1 MNHEKNIDFIF
12 KLQNKKHNMLQSTEI
27 FYDVISENENTTF
40 KKINHDNSNLNET
53 INNYNLNETI
63 DNSNLNENIGIN
75 NQQSNSSHLTTSDLF
90 DRLTNAEEIFNVPIP
105 VSIKNQL
112 LLSIKMISSKIL
124 HVLKNPILIHKHC
137 FLYEKL
143 QSMLQK
149 LSLLKYKLLETNSY
163 LTVDCINTQVDNIN
177 KEMMNHPYIK
187 SSLDSFINKTASNS

>member
-1 MNHEKNIDFIF
+1 MKKNIDFIF
-12 KLQNKKHNMLQSTEI
+12 KLQNKKHNMPQSSEI
-27 FYDVISENENTTF
+27 FYDVTSQSENTTF
-40 KKINHDNSNLNET
+40 KKFNHDNSNLHET
-53 INNYNLNETI
+53 IKHSNLHETM

-75 NQQSNSSHLTTSDLF
+75 NQQSNSSHLTTSNLF

-112 LLSIKMISSKIL
+112 LLSIKTISSKIL

-149 LSLLKYKLLETNSY
+149 LSLLKYKLLETNSF

-177 KEMMNHPYIK
+177 KELMNHPYIK
-187 SSLDSFINKTASNS
+187 SILDSFTNNTLSNS